1 MRIILDTEKKTITV
15 PWNYTDKLAA
25 MNKTIKEAMGEPAK
39 TLDFK
44 GYLDDCWKY
53 AMEHSDEQL
62 KTRKSPPSG
71 RKMTRRRRKAG
82 MPNILEGDKTK

>member
-25 MNKTIKEAMGEPAK
+25 MNKTIKEAMGEQAK

-62 KTRKSPPSG
+62 KTAQKPTKREKDDKAEKKNG
-71 RKMTRRRRKAG
+71 RG
-82 MPNILEGDKTK
+82 EQ